1 MRVNVRT
8 PGSCDRIMAVHISIH
23 TETADDSGFPS
34 MTILPSAVPPPA
46 GNKSTPSARDT
57 VVIMSRMILMNV
69 AYNRRSRCN

>member
-8 PGSCDRIMAVHISIH
+8 PGSCDRIMAVHIPIH

-34 MTILPSAVPPPA
+34 MTILPSAVSPA

-57 VVIMSRMILMNV
+57 VVIMLRMILMNV
-69 AYNRRSRCN
+69 AYNCNCSM

>member
-8 PGSCDRIMAVHISIH
+8 PGSCDRIMAVHIPIH

-34 MTILPSAVPPPA
+34 MTILPSVVPPPPA

-57 VVIMSRMILMNV
+57 VIIML
-69 AYNRRSRCN
+69 